1 MLVVAAVE
9 LMDQLQLLAEL
20 VVAVLVHTASVLQSQ
35 VLQVQQT
42 EVVEEEAA
50 EQVVLVVLAVLEL

>member
-1 MLVVAAVE
+1 VE
-9 LMDQLQLLAEL
+9 LAVAE
-20 VVAVLVHTASVLQSQ
+20 LVHTAKALQSQ